1 MITDPI
7 ADFLTV
13 IRNAQRARK
22 ERCTTR
28 ASKMTVEIARILKE
42 ERFIE
47 NYKVVEEGIKRYCR
61 IQLKYLRGGA
71 PAIRSLKRISTP
83 GRRLYVGA
91 DKIHSVLR
99 GIGSSVLS
107 TPKGILTGR
116 DAHRQRVGGELLCEV
131 W

>member
-13 IRNAQRARK
+13 LRNAQRARK
-22 ERCTTR
+22 ERCTPR
-28 ASKMTVEIARILKE
+28 AAKITLEIARILKE

-47 NYKVVEEGIKRYCR
+47 NFKVVADGPKRYCR
-61 IQLKYLRGGA
+61 IYLRYLRGGA
-71 PAIRSLKRISTP
+71 PAIRSLRRVSKP
-83 GRRLYVGA
+83 GRRMYVGA
-91 DKIHSVLR
+91 DKIRNVLR

-107 TPKGILTGR
+107 TPKGVLSGR
-116 DAHRQRVGGELLCEV
+116 EAHRQRVGGELLCEV